1 MNSEIYEKNMI
12 ALRKRFPNLADLVE
26 KKKRI
31 TEKMSRNSGKK
42 HRRRIDSVC

>member
-26 KKKRI
+26 KTPKKNR
-31 TEKMSRNSGKK
+31 
-42 HRRRIDSVC
+42 

>member
-26 KKKRI
+26 KKRI

>member
-26 KKKRI
+26 KKKELQKSCLEIQVKI
-31 TEKMSRNSGKK
+31 TE
-42 HRRRIDSVC
+42 